1 MSDEIN
7 PLLPASG
14 EFGVLYVV
22 ATPLGDAEDLS
33 PRAARILTEADLVLA
48 EDTRRS
54 GLLFSRLGIARK
66 DGLGFTS
73 FHEHNEEQRT
83 PAVLERLLAGQS
95 VALVSDAGTP
105 LLSDPGYRL
114 VRACR
119 EAGVRVR
126 PVPGP
131 SAPLA
136 ALSACG
142 LPPYPFSFLG
152 FPPRKGSQAERFFAA
167 HRDTGATLV
176 FFERKSR
183 LRESLEAAHK
193 ALGDREFCIARELTK
208 EYEEFLPGRLGGL
221 EGMDLELR
229 GEITVV
235 IGPASGNERTPEA
248 EVALALAEETKA
260 GGKPKEVARRVAA
273 RVKGWTAKEV
283 YAMHNPA

>member
-1 MSDEIN
+1 MSNETSR
-7 PLLPASG
+7 PAPGAALPG
-14 EFGVLYVV
+14 ELYVV
-22 ATPLGDAEDLS
+22 ATPLGHAEDLS
-33 PRAARILTEADLVLA
+33 PRAARVLGEADLVLA

-54 GLLFSRLGIARK
+54 GLLFARLGIVRK

-83 PAVLERLLAGQS
+83 PAVLERLLSGQS

-105 LLSDPGYRL
+105 LMSDPGYRL

-183 LRESLEAAHK
+183 LRESLEAAHQ

-208 EYEEFLPGRLGGL
+208 DYEEFLHGRLAGL
-221 EGMDLELR
+221 ADMDLELR

-235 IGPASGNERTPEA
+235 IGPPAADERSGAGEVER
-248 EVALALAEETKA
+248 VLAEESLA

-273 RVKGWTAKEV
+273 RVRGWTAKEV
-283 YAMHNPA
+283 YAMHGGS